1 MIGCG
6 WPPAADRG
14 RSAVGQIVLF
24 DLIAVGLEQHGG
36 AAQLADLL
44 LGALDHAVTLAG
56 LLVQHHP
63 GRGHLEAL
71 FGAGFSLELGHLA
84 LLCGGRHGPAGRIC
98 SFERA
103 ESPSPRQPFSAG
115 RRKGGVMAEATA
127 KYNHDPGWSA
137 QRVFAAAA
145 PASPRRQHH
154 HNLAAFEARF
164 LLDLGD
170 LGGIVLDAIEELVAQ
185 LLVRHL
191 APAEAQRHLHLVALF
206 EKALHRAHLHIVI
219 VVVDHGPELDLL
231 DLDDLLFLAG
241 FRRLLLR
248 LVFIFAVIENF
259 ADGRGRV
266 GGNLDEI
273 KSGLLGLVQSDL
285 DFNGPKVVAGLVDQL
300 DFANTDLLV
309 DARAVLR
316 GGLRGSYWATN
327 GSALLMS
334 LQRSCGRRMT
344 KDQDKPCISQR
355 LSVRFAAEP
364 SSSLP
369 FARAR
374 APARRYRR
382 RGLRPRRSRER
393 TCIRRSGARARPS
406 YGRRYRRGRTP
417 R

>member
-1 MIGCG
+1 WAFGSRLRRQA
-6 WPPAADRG
+6 W
-14 RSAVGQIVLF
+14 
-24 DLIAVGLEQHGG
+24 
-36 AAQLADLL
+36 
-44 LGALDHAVTLAG
+44 
-56 LLVQHHP
+56 P
-63 GRGHLEAL
+63 GRPD
-71 FGAGFSLELGHLA
+71 F
-84 LLCGGRHGPAGRIC
+84 

-127 KYNHDPGWSA
+127 KYNHDPGGSA
-137 QRVFAAAA
+137 QRIFAAAA

-154 HNLAAFEARF
+154 HNLAPFEARF

-170 LGGIVLDAIEELVAQ
+170 FGGIVLDAIEELVAQ
-185 LLVRHL
+185 LLVGHL

-206 EKALHRAHLHIVI
+206 EKALHRAHLHVVI

-241 FRRLLLR
+241 FRCLLLR

-285 DFNGPKVVAGLVDQL
+285 DLNRPKIVAGLVDQL

-344 KDQDKPCISQR
+344 KDQDKLCISQR

-364 SSSLP
+364 SRSP
-369 FARAR
+369 ACARAR
-374 APARRYRR
+374 ARATRYRR
-382 RGLRPRRSRER
+382 RGLRPRRSPER
-393 TCIRRSGARARPS
+393 TCIRRNAARAQPS
-406 YGRRYRRGRTP
+406 CGRRCRRGRTP